1 MSGLF
6 EKLSISELLELDMKT
21 NFRNKEIRNILEKK
35 ERILKQ
41 RRKICSECPD
51 NTGKCSVQFIS
62 H

>member
-1 MSGLF
+1 MSTIL

-21 NFRNKEIRNILEKK
+21 NFRNKEIHTILEKK

-51 NTGKCSVQFIS
+51 NTGKCSIHFIS